1 MLRKITFALAATAV
15 LGAGAIAPTSASAA
29 WMYRGFHRH
38 FHAPLFVGRP
48 PGKGF
53 CYFNGAY
60 LCQ

>member
-1 MLRKITFALAATAV
+1 MLRKITFAVAATAV
-15 LGAGAIAPTSASAA
+15 LGTAAIVPTSASAA
-29 WMYRGFHRH
+29 WRYRGVHRH
-38 FHAPLFVGRP
+38 SYAPMFVGRP